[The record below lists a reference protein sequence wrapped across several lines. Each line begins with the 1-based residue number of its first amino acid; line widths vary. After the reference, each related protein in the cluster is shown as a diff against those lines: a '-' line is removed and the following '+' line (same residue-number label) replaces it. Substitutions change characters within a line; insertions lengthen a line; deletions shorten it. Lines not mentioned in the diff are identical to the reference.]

1 MMMTETKAYG
11 MRLKDHEALMASSS
25 GGAFTAL
32 SDVFLN
38 SGNAVVC
45 SSFDFETHRQ
55 EFRVITSKKERDA
68 ARGSKYFQSVP
79 GDSFRAAEQWLKDHG
94 YKYTMTVETRY
105 QFPFQDENEVVLIDA
120 DANACVRE
128 A

>member
-55 EFRVITSKKERDA
+55 EFRVITSKRSA
-68 ARGSKYFQSVP
+68 TRRGAQSIF
-79 GDSFRAAEQWLKDHG
+79 SLFRATASELPSSG
-94 YKYTMTVETRY
+94 
-105 QFPFQDENEVVLIDA
+105 
-120 DANACVRE
+120 
-128 A
+128 

>member
-79 GDSFRAAEQWLKDHG
+79 GDSFRQKSVDLFTAGEFFPQFACRVLSYPLHGAKRKGLAARGVLK
-94 YKYTMTVETRY
+94 
-105 QFPFQDENEVVLIDA
+105 
-120 DANACVRE
+120 C
-128 A
+128 